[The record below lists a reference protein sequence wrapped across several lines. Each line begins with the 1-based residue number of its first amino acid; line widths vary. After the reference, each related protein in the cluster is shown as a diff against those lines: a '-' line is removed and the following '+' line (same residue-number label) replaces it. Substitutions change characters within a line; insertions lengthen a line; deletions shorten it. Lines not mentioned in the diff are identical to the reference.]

1 MTVFHGRLVSMPLHL
16 LNEADDLFRARPLV
30 LVVKADCTV
39 FAQATGDPVRSVRQQ
54 GMVCSAHR

>member
-1 MTVFHGRLVSMPLHL
+1 MTLSHGRLASMPLHL
-16 LNEADDLFRARPLV
+16 LNEAGDLFAARPLV
-30 LVVKADCTV
+30 LVVKADCAA